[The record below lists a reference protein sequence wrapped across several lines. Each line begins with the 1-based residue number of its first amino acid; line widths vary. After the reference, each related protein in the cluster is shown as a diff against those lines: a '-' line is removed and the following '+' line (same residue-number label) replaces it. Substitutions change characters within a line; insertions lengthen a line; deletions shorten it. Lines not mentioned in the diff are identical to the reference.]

1 MIKNCPAAALQA
13 SFPYLLPQGYSS
25 KFFLWILLSP
35 LLLLTSCQP
44 KQDTSVVA
52 KWPMYSADASG
63 SKYSPLIAI
72 NTENVSQLEVAWT
85 FETGDH
91 RESPRTTIECNP
103 IIIDSLVYLTT
114 PGLKV
119 AAVHG
124 ASGEE
129 VWRFDPYAGGK
140 ASGVNRGVTYWSDD
154 TEERLFYVA
163 GSSLYALHP
172 RTGEVISSFGEAGK
186 VDLYKGLGRP
196 VEFMWVTAATPGI
209 IYKDLIIM
217 GTTLG
222 EGPSP
227 AAPGHIR
234 AYDVRTGEMK
244 WIFHTIPYPDEEG
257 YDTWS
262 PNAWE
267 EIGGANS
274 WGGFTLDEER
284 GIVFCGTGSAAYDH
298 WGGNRIGQNLY
309 ANCILA
315 LDAATGEKIW
325 HYQAVH
331 HDIWDYDLPCPPNLV
346 QVQQDGQLIDAVAQ
360 PTKMGHL
367 FVLNR
372 ETGVPIFPIEE
383 KPVPQSEIP
392 GEKSWPTQP
401 FPPASLRY
409 AQQHFDENNVS
420 ERTPA
425 VATAIKE
432 RLSDMQTGSIFLPP
446 GLQDAVTLPQFNGGT
461 DWGGAAYDPADRV
474 LFVNCSNEAEWIS
487 MVKAK
492 PASSITQFDLGQ
504 QLYRSLCGSCHGYSS
519 ARNPGAP
526 SLIQLKEI
534 VKEQPI
540 GHVQSILQNGKGQMP
555 KFGILSDDEQGAL
568 AAFLLEKGKEKTL
581 QRADLKLTF
590 SEEIPYIA
598 TGHNEFKDPDGFPVN
613 APPWGV
619 LSAIDMD
626 KGAIKWQATLG
637 TYPALEAQGSP
648 PTGTFNMG
656 GPMAT
661 AGGLIFI
668 GATMDERFRAFDATS
683 GKVLWEYQLEAGA
696 YATPATYSIGDKQ
709 YVLVAA
715 GGGGKPGTKAG
726 GKYYCFALKE

>member
-1 MIKNCPAAALQA
+1 MGRYSA
-13 SFPYLLPQGYSS
+13 LLPFLSGHHNNRYFIWTLLFPFL
-25 KFFLWILLSP
+25 FF
-35 LLLLTSCQP
+35 TACQP
-44 KQDTSVVA
+44 NSTAISDLS
-52 KWPMYSADASG
+52 WPMYSADASG
-63 SKYSPLIAI
+63 SKYSPLAAI
-72 NTENVSQLEVAWT
+72 NTANVSQLELAWT

-103 IIIDSLVYLTT
+103 IIVDSMVYLTS

-119 AAVHG
+119 MALHA

-129 VWRFDPYAGGK
+129 IWRFDPYEGGS
-140 ASGVNRGVTYWSDD
+140 ASGVNRGVTYWSN
-154 TEERLFYVA
+154 EAEARIFYVA
-163 GSSLYALHP
+163 GSSLYALNAKDG
-172 RTGEVISSFGEAGK
+172 RVVSSFGKDGK
-186 VDLYKGLGRP
+186 VDLYEGLGRP

-257 YDTWS
+257 YDSWS

-267 EIGGANS
+267 EIGGANA

-298 WGGNRIGQNLY
+298 WGGNRVGENLY

-315 LDAATGEKIW
+315 LDANTGERKW
-325 HYQAVH
+325 HYQVVH
-331 HDIWDYDLPCPPNLV
+331 HDIWDYDIPCPPNLV
-346 QVQQDGQLIDAVAQ
+346 QVEQAGQLVDAVAQ

-367 FVLNR
+367 FVLDR
-372 ETGVPIFPIEE
+372 ETGEPIFPIEE
-383 KPVPQSEIP
+383 KAVPQSDIP
-392 GEKSWPTQP
+392 GEESWPTQP

-409 AQQHFDENNVS
+409 AQQSFTADNVS
-420 ERTPA
+420 ERTPEVAEA
-425 VATAIKE
+425 VKG
-432 RLSDMQTGSIFLPP
+432 RLSEMRTGDIFLPP

-461 DWGGAAYDPADRV
+461 DWGGAAYDPGERT

-492 PASSITQFDLGQ
+492 PGATVTQFALGQ
-504 QLYRSLCGSCHGYSS
+504 QLYRSLCSSCHGYSS

-526 SLIQLKEI
+526 ALAQLQEI
-534 VKEQPI
+534 AKQQPI
-540 GHVQSILQNGKGQMP
+540 GHVQQILQNGKGQMP
-555 KFGILSDDEQGAL
+555 KFGILSADEQGAL
-568 AAFLLEKGKEKTL
+568 AAFLREEGKEKTL

-590 SEEIPYIA
+590 AEEIPYVA

-637 TYPALEAQGSP
+637 TYPALEAQGLP

-656 GPMAT
+656 GPIAT

-668 GATMDERFRAFDATS
+668 GATMDERFRAFDADT
-683 GKVLWEYQLEAGA
+683 GKVLWEYQLDAGA
-696 YATPATYSIGDKQ
+696 YATPATYSIGGRQ
-709 YVLVAA
+709 YVLIAA
-715 GGGGKPGTKAG
+715 GGGGKPGTKAA
-726 GKYYCFALKE
+726 GKYYCFALGEE